1 VELGHWQIKTGA
13 RIDVT
18 SGVAQMSVRT
28 DAIVV
33 RTKVVWVKTSANVSR
48 TKCVM
53 VHEAIDKFS
62 GADFI
67 LPQA

>member
-1 VELGHWQIKTGA
+1 VELGRWQIKTGA

-18 SGVAQMSVRT
+18 SGVVQMSGRI

-33 RTKVVWVKTSANVSR
+33 RMKVVWVRTSVSVNR
-48 TKCVM
+48 TKFVM